1 MLKINCINTISPV
14 VSALVSRSIA
24 PGTSPGL
31 ADHRDIVLCSCRARH
46 FTLTVPLSTQVCKRV
61 LSNLKKLI
69 LQEFLGQIL
78 LESDRLDIGWPLKCE
93 EKNNKVHFFNFQIMI
108 LCRPHQ
114 ANKKSVIHTFSL
126 VDIRPVA

>member
-61 LSNLKKLI
+61 LSNLKK
-69 LQEFLGQIL
+69 
-78 LESDRLDIGWPLKCE
+78 SDFAGIFGA
-93 EKNNKVHFFNFQIMI
+93 NFAGK
-108 LCRPHQ
+108 R
-114 ANKKSVIHTFSL
+114 SVRYWMAIEM
-126 VDIRPVA
+126 